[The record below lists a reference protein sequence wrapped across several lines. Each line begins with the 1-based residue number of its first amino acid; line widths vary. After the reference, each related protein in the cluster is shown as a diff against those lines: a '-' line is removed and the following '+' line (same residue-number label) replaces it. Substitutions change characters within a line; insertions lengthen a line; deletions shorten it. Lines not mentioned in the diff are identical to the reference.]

1 MDEDV
6 YVTGSGFIT
15 DKNADIYVV
24 RDQDW
29 NDSDT
34 IPADVT
40 GSVETVSVVNG
51 DIDPV
56 LVWNAPLV
64 IGEYDIVIDA
74 NQNGVYDASTD
85 GLDSGSPGFVVIGM
99 PCCPSVPVGPDTAVP
114 VPTISPIGAIILA
127 GLLCIVAMGRIRR
140 RFN

>member
-6 YVTGSGFIT
+6 YAAGSGFT
-15 DKNADIYVV
+15 TGTNVDIYVV
-24 RDQDW
+24 TDQDW
-29 NDSDT
+29 SNGDQ

-51 DIDPV
+51 AVGPV
-56 LVWNAPLV
+56 LVWHAPLV

-85 GLDSGSPGFVVIGM
+85 GLDSGSPGFVVIDI
-99 PCCPSVPVGPDTAVP
+99 PCCPSVPVGPDTAVA
-114 VPTISPIGAIILA
+114 VPTISSIGAMILI
-127 GLLCIVAMGRIRR
+127 GLLGILAMGRIRG